1 MMIPNEL
8 DIPKS
13 QKLRHYDIE
22 QLNALA
28 ADIRK
33 RLIDVTSKNGGHL
46 ASSLGAVEL
55 IVALHHIYNFPK
67 DKLVFDVGHQ
77 SYAHKLLTGRAELF
91 DTLRSFGGIS
101 GFTRREESPYDVHDS
116 GHASDALSIALGL
129 ALARDLRGGDE
140 RVVAL
145 VGDAAL
151 SGGMA
156 FEALNQIGQLGTDLT
171 IVLNDNEMSI
181 AHNVG
186 ALSLYLGKAR
196 VSRPYTTLRDGV
208 EDLVG
213 SAGRV
218 GRFLVNAGET
228 AKESFKKL
236 MVPGTLFEDIG
247 IIYIGPIDGHN
258 IEMVN
263 KALRVS
269 NKAVGPV
276 LIHMVTQKG
285 RGFAPAELQPEVF
298 HGIGSF
304 DPETGRIASKNK
316 GSEPSFTEVLSQA
329 LLDEASTNDD
339 IVAITAAM
347 EDGTGLAAFKDVYP
361 DRFVDVGIAEE
372 HAVALAGG
380 LALGGKL
387 PVVAIYSTFLQRA
400 YDQIIINVALQRQ
413 HVVFCVDR
421 GGLVGEDGSTHHGI
435 FDLAYLRSV
444 PNMRILAPADR
455 QQLRD
460 ALHTALALKDGPVA
474 LRYPRGEAPVPTGA
488 GGYPEEDRE
497 PVNLPIGKAIKR
509 REGGD
514 VSILA
519 IGRMLGAAE
528 QAAQILAEQGVQAA
542 VYNMLWVKPLDQQA
556 VAEAATAPLLVTIED
571 GTVSGGFGSAVLEAL
586 AGLGVSDATETSLG
600 ADSYQADD
608 ACDPHTLHT
617 LSNSPSAGD
626 ALGAS
631 GGCPAKPRLLNIGI
645 PDQFVQHGSVGKLF
659 EQLEMTAPQIAK
671 RISDAIKRET
681 TSD

>member
-1 MMIPNEL
+1 M
-8 DIPKS
+8 
-13 QKLRHYDIE
+13 
-22 QLNALA
+22 
-28 ADIRK
+28 
-33 RLIDVTSKNGGHL
+33 
-46 ASSLGAVEL
+46 
-55 IVALHHIYNFPK
+55 
-67 DKLVFDVGHQ
+67 
-77 SYAHKLLTGRAELF
+77 
-91 DTLRSFGGIS
+91 
-101 GFTRREESPYDVHDS
+101 
-116 GHASDALSIALGL
+116 
-129 ALARDLRGGDE
+129 
-140 RVVAL
+140 
-145 VGDAAL
+145 
-151 SGGMA
+151 
-156 FEALNQIGQLGTDLT
+156 
-171 IVLNDNEMSI
+171 
-181 AHNVG
+181 
-186 ALSLYLGKAR
+186 
-196 VSRPYTTLRDGV
+196 TLRDGV

-218 GRFLVNAGET
+218 GRFLVSAGET

-269 NKAVGPV
+269 NKAQGPV

-304 DPETGRIASKNK
+304 DPNTGRIASKSN
-316 GSEPSFTEVLSQA
+316 GGPSFTEVLSQA
-329 LLDEASTNDD
+329 LLDEASVNDD

-347 EDGTGLAAFKDVYP
+347 EDGTGLAAFKEAYP
-361 DRFVDVGIAEE
+361 ERFIDVGIAEE

-400 YDQIIINVALQRQ
+400 YDQIVINVALQRQ

-460 ALHTALALKDGPVA
+460 ALHTALALRDGPIA

-488 GGYPEEDRE
+488 GGYPAEDRE
-497 PVNLPIGKAIKR
+497 PINLPIGKAIKVR
-509 REGGD
+509 DGGD

-519 IGRMLGAAE
+519 VGRMLVAAE
-528 QAAQILAEQGVQAA
+528 QAAQLLAEQGIQAA
-542 VYNMLWVKPLDQQA
+542 VYNMLWVKPLDEQA
-556 VAEAATAPLLVTIED
+556 VAEAAMAPLLVTIED
-571 GTVSGGFGSAVLEAL
+571 GTVAGGFGGAVSEVL
-586 AGLGVSDATETSLG
+586 AAIGVNSSE
-600 ADSYQADD
+600 DS
-608 ACDPHTLHT
+608 
-617 LSNSPSAGD
+617 SKNGSKNS
-626 ALGAS
+626 S
-631 GGCPAKPRLLNIGI
+631 GECRAWPRLLSIGI
-645 PDQFVQHGSVGKLF
+645 PDQFVQHGSVDKLF

-671 RISDAIKRET
+671 RISDAIKRES